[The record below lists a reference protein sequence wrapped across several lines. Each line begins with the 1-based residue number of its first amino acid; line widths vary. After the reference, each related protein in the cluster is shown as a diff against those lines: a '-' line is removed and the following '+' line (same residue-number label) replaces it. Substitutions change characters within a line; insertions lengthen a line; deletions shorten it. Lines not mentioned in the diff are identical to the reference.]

1 MDSLDW
7 SKKYEVLSISR
18 LQLESLGI
26 LHELVASLT
35 DEDMD
40 RIAEAVAQTYPDFEN
55 RVRINVKL
63 YLLK

>member
-40 RIAEAVAQTYPDFEN
+40 RIAEAVAQTYADFEN

>member
-18 LQLESLGI
+18 MQLESLGI
-26 LHELVASLT
+26 SHEQVASLN
-35 DEDMD
+35 DEDMA
-40 RIAEAVAQTYPDFEN
+40 RIAGAVAKTYPDFEN
-55 RVRINVKL
+55 RVRMNVKL